1 MLSQAS
7 KNLVLPA
14 GLSSRPGRRRPA
26 GTLLVIAT
34 MLTLAT
40 AAYGAQPIEAFRKSI
55 DDGLRILNDPSYQS
69 ADGKAL
75 QQHQLR
81 QVLYRDFDFTEF
93 SKRVLADKWALFT
106 APQRIEFV
114 EVFSRFLADYYLT
127 RLQEYYRDEKVV
139 LHGQDLIA
147 PGRAV
152 VRSGVI
158 WRNREF
164 PLEIRMHAR
173 GGNWKAYDVR
183 VIGISAVQIYR
194 AQLQEIM
201 RTQSPAQVIDLI
213 KQRLEE

>member
-1 MLSQAS
+1 
-7 KNLVLPA
+7 
-14 GLSSRPGRRRPA
+14 
-26 GTLLVIAT
+26 

-93 SKRVLADKWALFT
+93 SKRVLGDKWALFT

-194 AQLQEIM
+194 AQLQEIL

>member
-14 GLSSRPGRRRPA
+14 GLSSRPGRLRPA

-34 MLTLAT
+34 LLTLAT
-40 AAYGAQPIEAFRKSI
+40 AAYGAQPIEALRKSI

-114 EVFSRFLADYYLT
+114 EGFSRCLADYYLT